1 MPHPRPHPLG
11 PLPLRLASALLLLG
25 AAGCD
30 HGAGDAGHEAH
41 ATDPH
46 ATAHEAPAGTSKTP
60 GPPANVVQAEMRLL
74 EAALLTAVRGVG
86 AQDVREVE
94 HALHRVHAAT
104 ERTRAALAEGR
115 YHPPKNGDALDQFR
129 ALDLAFHEQLE
140 PLVEA
145 SHANDVARTAEAL
158 GGVLRSC
165 TPCHAEFR
173 R

>member
-1 MPHPRPHPLG
+1 MLHRPR
-11 PLPLRLASALLLLG
+11 PLPLLLGTALLLLG

-30 HGAGDAGHEAH
+30 RRAHDTGHDGH

-46 ATAHEAPAGTSKTP
+46 ADHAAPGAPRKTP
-60 GPPANVVQAEMRLL
+60 GPANVVQAEMRLL
-74 EAALLTAVRGVG
+74 ESALLTAVRGVG

-104 ERTRAALAEGR
+104 ERTRTALAEGR

-158 GGVLRSC
+158 AGVLRSC